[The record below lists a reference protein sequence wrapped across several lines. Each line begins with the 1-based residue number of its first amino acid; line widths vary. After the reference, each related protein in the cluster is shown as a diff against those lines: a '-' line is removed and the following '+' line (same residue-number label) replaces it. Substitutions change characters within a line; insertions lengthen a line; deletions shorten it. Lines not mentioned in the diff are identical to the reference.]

1 MNDGFRRFAILLF
14 VFLLAFVAVVA
25 LRRLQSGER
34 FADLFQWGEEDP
46 TEFRSE
52 PFTLPERAALDMDD
66 VEMLH
71 RMDAEYAR
79 LSEAVVPSVVSIDT
93 AGVKREQLRDLFGRV
108 LGEYRSEVTGIGSGV
123 IVTKEGH
130 VVTNN
135 HVIND
140 KSRIRVTLND
150 GQTYPAHLI
159 GQDPGLD
166 IAVIRIDAKREFQPL
181 SFGDSDRVR
190 TGQLA
195 FAIGNPFGLGE
206 TVTQGIISAKERSIS
221 DTQRD
226 LFQTDAAINPGNSGG
241 PLVNLFGEI
250 IGINVAIY
258 SADTQSRG
266 SLGVGFSLPS
276 NDVEES
282 FLQILKRGRPVR
294 GYLGVK
300 AVDLSPRVRQ
310 IVKYQGEKGAVVYS
324 VVRQSPAEKAGLKP
338 EDVIV
343 DFGEHEVE
351 SRGHLFTMI
360 QRSKVDEQITMKVSR
375 RGDLL
380 QLKTTIVDAV
390 DGQAAAREE
399 PAGRSPSDREISNAI
414 GLTVQNLPT
423 MEQRIGGKGV
433 IIAQVL
439 TNSLAHQRGLRPGDH
454 ILSINERQVSSTGDF
469 YARLLASAAAQPT
482 TILVRRGATGFRVS
496 FPRVPRSN
504 DPAG

>member
-1 MNDGFRRFAILLF
+1 MNDGFRRFAVLLF
-14 VFLLAFVAVVA
+14 VFLLAFIAVVA
-25 LRRLQSGER
+25 LRRLQNGEGW
-34 FADLFQWGEEDP
+34 ADLLHWGKKDQ
-46 TEFRSE
+46 TVFRSE

-93 AGVKREQLRDLFGRV
+93 AGVKRERLWHLGREW
-108 LGEYRSEVTGIGSGV
+108 EYRSAVTGIGSGV
-123 IVTKEGH
+123 IVTMEGH

-135 HVIND
+135 HVIQD
-140 KSRIRVTLND
+140 KSKIRVTLND
-150 GQTYPAHLI
+150 GKTYPAHLI

-166 IAVIRIDAKREFQPL
+166 IAVIRIDADRQFQPL

-258 SADTQSRG
+258 SSDSQNRG
-266 SLGVGFSLPS
+266 FQGVGFSLPS

-300 AVDLSPRVRQ
+300 AVDLSPLVRN
-310 IVKYQGEKGAVVYS
+310 IVKYNGEKGAVLSS
-324 VVRQSPAEKAGLKP
+324 VVRQSPAEKAGLQA

-343 DFGEHEVE
+343 GFGNHEVE
-351 SRGHLFTMI
+351 SRRHLFTLI
-360 QRSKVDEQITMKVSR
+360 QRSKVGEVVALKVFR
-375 RGDLL
+375 HG
-380 QLKTTIVDAV
+380 KIIPMETTIVDAV
-390 DGQAAAREE
+390 DGQAAARED
-399 PAGRSPSDREISNAI
+399 PAGRSPSDREIANSI
-414 GLTVQNLPT
+414 GLTVQNLQPVVK
-423 MEQRIGGKGV
+423 QLGGQGV
-433 IIAQVL
+433 IISRVL
-439 TNSLAHQRGLRPGDH
+439 PDSLAAQRGLRVGDH
-454 ILSINERQVSSTGDF
+454 ILEINDKKVSSTGEF

-482 TILVRRGATGFRVS
+482 TMLVRRGRTGFGIS
-496 FPRVPRSN
+496 FPRVPRSD
-504 DPAG
+504 DPSG

>member
-1 MNDGFRRFAILLF
+1 MNDGFRRFAVLLF
-14 VFLLAFVAVVA
+14 VFLLAFIAVVF
-25 LRRLQSGER
+25 LRRLQNGEG
-34 FADLFQWGEEDP
+34 FADLLPWGKKDP
-46 TEFRSE
+46 TEFRPE
-52 PFTLPERAALDMDD
+52 RFTLPERAALDMSE

-93 AGVKREQLRDLFGRV
+93 AGVKRERLRDLFGRV
-108 LGEYRSEVTGIGSGV
+108 WEYRSNVTGIGSGV

-135 HVIND
+135 HVISD
-140 KSRIRVTLND
+140 KSKIRITLND

-166 IAVIRIDAKREFQPL
+166 IAVLRIDSDREFQPL

-206 TVTQGIISAKERSIS
+206 TVTQGIISAKERSIT

-258 SADTQSRG
+258 SPDTQSRG
-266 SLGVGFSLPS
+266 FLGVGFSLPS

-282 FLQILKRGRPVR
+282 FLQILERGRPVR

-300 AVDLSPRVRQ
+300 AVDLSPRVQ
-310 IVKYQGEKGAVVYS
+310 KIVGYQGQKGAVVYS
-324 VVRQSPAEKAGLKP
+324 VVRHSPAEKAGLEP

-343 DFGEHEVE
+343 GFGPHEVE
-351 SRGHLFTMI
+351 SRKHLFTMI
-360 QRSKVDEQITMKVSR
+360 QRSKVGELVSMKVFR
-375 RGDLL
+375 EGEILTM
-380 QLKTTIVDAV
+380 KTTIVDAV
-390 DGQAAAREE
+390 EGQGAAREE
-399 PAGRSPSDREISNAI
+399 PAGRSPSDQDIATTI
-414 GLTVQNLPT
+414 GLTVRNLPP
-423 MEQRIGGKGV
+423 MEQRFGAQGV
-433 IIAQVL
+433 IVSRVL
-439 TNSLAHQRGLRPGDH
+439 TGSLAHQRGLRLGDH
-454 ILSINERQVSSTGDF
+454 ILSINDKKVASTGDF
-469 YARLLASAAAQPT
+469 YARLLASAAAQST
-482 TILVRRGATGFRVS
+482 TLLVRRGATAFRIA
-496 FPRVPRSN
+496 FPRVPRST
-504 DPAG
+504 DPSG